1 VTESLVDTDIL
12 SFYFKGDQKVVNK
25 FNDYLREFDVI
36 NISIITYYEILGG
49 LKFKNAERQIKEFEE
64 FVANNTII
72 HISEESAKISGDV
85 YADLR
90 QKGITIG
97 TSDILIAGIAI
108 ENELT
113 LITNNER
120 HYESIKGL
128 KIENWKK

>member
-1 VTESLVDTDIL
+1 
-12 SFYFKGDQKVVNK
+12 
-25 FNDYLREFDVI
+25 
-36 NISIITYYEILGG
+36 
-49 LKFKNAERQIKEFEE
+49 
-64 FVANNTII
+64 
-72 HISEESAKISGDV
+72 V

-90 QKGITIG
+90 QKGVTIG

-120 HYESIKGL
+120 HYESIQGL

>member
-1 VTESLVDTDIL
+1 MTESLVDTDIL
-12 SFYFKGDQKVVNK
+12 SFYFKGDSKVFDK
-25 FNDYLREFDVI
+25 FNDYLKEFDVI
-36 NISIITYYEILGG
+36 NVSIITYYEILGG
-49 LKFKNAERQIKEFEE
+49 LKFKKAERQIKEFEE
-64 FVANNTII
+64 FVSNNTII
-72 HISEESAKISGDV
+72 HISEQSAKLSGDI

-113 LITNNER
+113 LVTNNER

>member
-12 SFYFKGDQKVVNK
+12 SFYFKGDSKVVDK
-25 FNDYLREFDVI
+25 FNGYLKEFDVI
-36 NISIITYYEILGG
+36 NVSIITYYEILGG
-49 LKFKNAERQIKEFEE
+49 LRFKKAERQIKEFEE
-64 FVANNTII
+64 FVSNNTII
-72 HISEESAKISGDV
+72 HISEQSAKLSGDI

-113 LITNNER
+113 LVTNNER

>member
-1 VTESLVDTDIL
+1 VS
-12 SFYFKGDQKVVNK
+12 
-25 FNDYLREFDVI
+25 
-36 NISIITYYEILGG
+36 
-49 LKFKNAERQIKEFEE
+49 
-64 FVANNTII
+64 NNTII
-72 HISEESAKISGDV
+72 HISEQSAKLSGDI

-97 TSDILIAGIAI
+97 TSDILIAGIGI

-113 LITNNER
+113 LVTNNER

>member
-1 VTESLVDTDIL
+1 MTESLVDTDIL
-12 SFYFKGDQKVVNK
+12 SFYFKGDQRVVDN
-25 FNDYLREFDVI
+25 FNEYLKEFDVI
-36 NISIITYYEILGG
+36 NISIITYYEVLGG
-49 LKFKNAERQIKEFEE
+49 LKFKKAEKQIREFEE
-64 FVANNTII
+64 FIVNNTII

-90 QKGITIG
+90 QRGITIG

-120 HYESIKGL
+120 HYQSIQGL
-128 KIENWKK
+128 RIENWKG